1 MARIELAPEVL
12 GDLDRFLTH
21 LVQHDVADAPERLR
35 QLMASIDVL
44 SHSPELGRPVRGGL
58 RELVMGQKSRGYVA
72 LYCYLSAVDMVL
84 VLAIRSQRED
94 RYKRAN
100 IGRRA

>member
-12 GDLDRFLTH
+12 GDLDRFLKH
-21 LVQHDVADAPERLR
+21 LVQHDVADAPERLQ

-44 SHSPELGRPVRGGL
+44 CHSPDMGRPVRRGL
-58 RELVMGQKSRGYVA
+58 RELVIGQKSRGYVT

-84 VLAIRSQRED
+84 VLAIRSQREAGYAE
-94 RYKRAN
+94 RES
-100 IGRRA
+100 GT